1 MSMIKLNL
9 RNKFIIYSLPLI
21 ACIVFSGFYYI
32 YLFSSIHNQLSK
44 IKQNVTPSAFALLE
58 LKELLLTLESGIKDK
73 HIDRQQIAE
82 EIDKLRQI
90 VSSHGDQEAT
100 VSSVEKASHDMMHKA
115 IRTMSLSE
123 YIMKQSVSG
132 WQDADL
138 GEVSTLISQE
148 LTSLGPIL
156 DQHLKIHLNE
166 LSRAEAYVSQKYRS
180 ALFFVGLSII
190 VMSLLAIGIL
200 MVMMRSI
207 LGPVKVLQE
216 GAKQIGNGNLD
227 YDLVIASGDELEY
240 LAHEFKDM
248 AKKLS
253 VSHGEL
259 DRKVKERTEELSG
272 ANAELKREI
281 AERKTAQEEQFR
293 AEEQIHILS
302 QELLKIQESERQ
314 QISLDLHDNVAQEL
328 SSLKVAGESIWSEL
342 RSEDSS
348 LKQQILDWEKLL
360 DRCVKTVREL
370 SYNLRPPGLE
380 QIGLPSAVFDY
391 CRSFT
396 KKTEITVNFST
407 AGIDSLQLDYIFA
420 INIYR
425 LIQEA
430 LNNIYKHAQA
440 SKVEIKLTASY
451 PNIIL
456 RIDDDGKG
464 FDLEAGY
471 LKAHQNKRLG
481 LLGMQER
488 VRMFDGDFH
497 IQSKPESGTRIFIE
511 IPWSLKNGKH

>member
-1 MSMIKLNL
+1 MKN
-9 RNKFIIYSLPLI
+9 
-21 ACIVFSGFYYI
+21 
-32 YLFSSIHNQLSK
+32 
-44 IKQNVTPSAFALLE
+44 
-58 LKELLLTLESGIKDK
+58 K
-73 HIDRQQIAE
+73 HIDRQQIAH
-82 EIDKLRQI
+82 EIIKLREI
-90 VSSHGDQEAT
+90 VSSHSDQEDLAG
-100 VSSVEKASHDMMHKA
+100 SAEKASHDMMHKA

-138 GEVSTLISQE
+138 EEVSELIRQE

-156 DQHLKIHLNE
+156 DQHLKIHLTE
-166 LSRAEAYVSQKYRS
+166 LGRAEAYVSDKYRS
-180 ALFFVGLSII
+180 ARIFVWSSIVI
-190 VMSLLAIGIL
+190 MSILVIGIL
-200 MVMMRSI
+200 VLMMRSI
-207 LGPVKVLQE
+207 LGPVRVLQE
-216 GAKQIGNGNLD
+216 GAKRIGDGNLD
-227 YDLVIASGDELEY
+227 YDLVLSSGDELEF
-240 LAHEFKDM
+240 LAQEFNDM

-253 VSHGEL
+253 VSYSEL
-259 DRKVKERTEELSG
+259 DRKVKERTRELSG

-281 AERKTAQEEQFR
+281 IERKTAQEEQMR

-328 SSLKVAGESIWSEL
+328 SALKVAGESIWSEL
-342 RSEDSS
+342 HSDEDP
-348 LKQQILDWEKLL
+348 LRQQIHEWEKML

-380 QIGLPSAVFDY
+380 QIGLASAVSDY
-391 CRSFT
+391 CRGFS
-396 KKTEITVNFST
+396 KNSGIAVNFST
-407 AGIDSLQLDYIFA
+407 AGIDSLQLDYTYA

-430 LNNIYKHAQA
+430 LNNIHKHAQA
-440 SKVEIKLTASY
+440 TTAEIKLTASH

-464 FDLEAGY
+464 FDVEEGY
-471 LKAHQNKRLG
+471 LKAQHNKRLG

-488 VRMFDGDFH
+488 VRMYDGVFH
-497 IQSKPESGTRIFIE
+497 IQSRLNKGTKIRIE
-511 IPWSLKNGKH
+511 IPWSSTNADH